1 MSNQQFYSYWANV
14 IDQMPDDILEE
25 TVRMLNSRQ
34 QIGIQGILR
43 NELMY
48 RNQTEIIMDNED

>member
-1 MSNQQFYSYWANV
+1 MDNQQFYSYWANV

-25 TVRMLNSRQ
+25 TVRMINSRQ
-34 QIGIQGILR
+34 QIGIQEMLR
-43 NELMY
+43 NELRY

>member
-1 MSNQQFYSYWANV
+1 MDNQQFYSYWANV

-34 QIGIQGILR
+34 QNGIQGMLR
-43 NELMY
+43 NELRY

>member
-1 MSNQQFYSYWANV
+1 MSNQQFYSYWATV

-25 TVRMLNSRQ
+25 TVRMINSRQ
-34 QIGIQGILR
+34 QIGIQGMLR

>member
-1 MSNQQFYSYWANV
+1 MDNQQFYSYWANV

-34 QIGIQGILR
+34 QIGIQEMLR
-43 NELMY
+43 NELRY
-48 RNQTEIIMDNED
+48 RNQTEIIMDNEG

>member
-25 TVRMLNSRQ
+25 TVRMINSRQ
-34 QIGIQGILR
+34 QIGIQEMLR
-43 NELMY
+43 NELGY

>member
-25 TVRMLNSRQ
+25 TVRMINSRQ
-34 QIGIQGILR
+34 QIGIQEMLR

>member
-1 MSNQQFYSYWANV
+1 MDNQQFYSYWANV

-25 TVRMLNSRQ
+25 TVRMINSRQ
-34 QIGIQGILR
+34 QIGIQEMLR
-43 NELMY
+43 NELGY

>member
-1 MSNQQFYSYWANV
+1 MNNQQFYSYWANV

-25 TVRMLNSRQ
+25 TVRIINSRQ
-34 QIGIQGILR
+34 QIRIQEMLR
-43 NELMY
+43 NELRY

>member
-25 TVRMLNSRQ
+25 TVRMINSQQ
-34 QIGIQGILR
+34 QIGIQEMLR
-43 NELMY
+43 NELRY

>member
-25 TVRMLNSRQ
+25 TVRMINSRQ
-34 QIGIQGILR
+34 QIGIQEMLR
-43 NELMY
+43 NELRY
-48 RNQTEIIMDNED
+48 RNQTEVIMDNED

>member
-25 TVRMLNSRQ
+25 TVRMINSRQ
-34 QIGIQGILR
+34 QIGIQGMLR

>member
-34 QIGIQGILR
+34 QIGIQGMLR

>member
-1 MSNQQFYSYWANV
+1 MDNQQFYSYWANV

-34 QIGIQGILR
+34 QIGIQGMLR
-43 NELMY
+43 NELRY

>member
-25 TVRMLNSRQ
+25 TVRMINSRQ
-34 QIGIQGILR
+34 QIGIQEMLR
-43 NELMY
+43 NELRY
-48 RNQTEIIMDNED
+48 RNQTEIIMDNEG

>member
-25 TVRMLNSRQ
+25 TVRMINSRQ
-34 QIGIQGILR
+34 QIGIQEMLR
-43 NELMY
+43 NELRY